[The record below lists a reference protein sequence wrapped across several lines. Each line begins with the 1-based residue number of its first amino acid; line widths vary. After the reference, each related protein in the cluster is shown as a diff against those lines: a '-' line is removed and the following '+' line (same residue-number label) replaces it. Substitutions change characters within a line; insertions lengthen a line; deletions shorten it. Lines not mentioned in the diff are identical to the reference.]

1 MILMKS
7 LNPFFKLLTMELIIV
22 ICLLIII
29 VLLLQ
34 DKIIIKKSQDRKPMQ
49 EKTNPNL
56 PDIMGQPKPIR
67 SLSIPKSV
75 NESQKKN
82 QIKEIDN
89 FESEIE
95 ANDFDI
101 EIPQEEL
108 DEVFSTT
115 PDWEEEEEE
124 WNRYGISGGDFGFAQ
139 GVTFE
144 ELSSVGMLLQKEK
157 LEPSQ
162 KETAIAIVQ
171 KIQGTE
177 LFSLLEN
184 SMESASRK
192 IAELLD
198 GSLSSE
204 THTGSSSLR
213 KNDLEEFDIGEFV

>member
-1 MILMKS
+1 
-7 LNPFFKLLTMELIIV
+7 MEIVIV

-29 VLLLQ
+29 VLLVQ
-34 DKIIIKKSQDRKPMQ
+34 DKIVRKKKPEQKLPQ
-49 EKTNPNL
+49 EKINSSL
-56 PDIMGQPKPIR
+56 PDIMGKPKPSKR
-67 SLSIPKSV
+67 LSVPKIA
-75 NESQKKN
+75 NYSQN
-82 QIKEIDN
+82 QNPEINHDN
-89 FESEIE
+89 L
-95 ANDFDI
+95 DI
-101 EIPQEEL
+101 EFDKNENVSIQIPQEEL
-108 DEVFSTT
+108 DDVFRNM
-115 PDWEEEEEE
+115 PDFEEEEEE
-124 WNRYGISGGDFGFAQ
+124 WKVYGISVGDNGFAQ

-162 KETAIAIVQ
+162 KETVVAVVQ

-204 THTGSSSLR
+204 IKTGSSTLR
-213 KNDLEEFDIGEFV
+213 KNDLRNFDIGEFV